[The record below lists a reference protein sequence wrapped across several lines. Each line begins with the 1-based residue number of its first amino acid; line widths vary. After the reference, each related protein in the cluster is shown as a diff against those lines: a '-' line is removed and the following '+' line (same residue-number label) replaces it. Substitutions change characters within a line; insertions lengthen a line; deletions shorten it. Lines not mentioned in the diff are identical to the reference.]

1 MLIIDIDYREQKL
14 LKLIN
19 PSDNNTIVA
28 GDTVY
33 GPIKYNNIQFY
44 YKISNL
50 PLGDFILKN
59 NEESSIY
66 YIIERKSISDLAGS
80 IKDGRFRDQKERL
93 SETKNDI
100 IYIIEGNIG
109 KNGKVGGICKSTIKS
124 SIINLQVKHKFHVFK
139 TDSEADTLEYLLLL
153 YKKID
158 ENGGI
163 SDFQKI
169 KPVTMKKKSNSSSVY
184 VNQLMMISGVSKVI
198 ADKIA
203 EVYKSLYQLINTY
216 NNCNVIDGENL
227 LSNIQITDKRK
238 LGKALSKKIH
248 NSLMS
253 QCETEVDPNSD
264 DQIETEVDHDTQCE
278 IECETE
284 TVAEVITDE
293 L

>member
-28 GDTVY
+28 GDTIY
-33 GPIKYNNIQFY
+33 GPVTYNNIQLY

-50 PLGDFILKN
+50 PLGDFIYKN
-59 NEESSIY
+59 DDESSIY

-153 YKKID
+153 YKKIN
-158 ENGGI
+158 ENGGV

-169 KPVTMKKKSNSSSVY
+169 KPVTMKKKSNASSVY

-216 NNCNVIDGENL
+216 NNCSVIDGENL
-227 LSNIQITDKRK
+227 LSNIQITNKRK

-248 NSLMS
+248 NALML
-253 QCETEVDPNSD
+253 QCEA
-264 DQIETEVDHDTQCE
+264 QIETELNPSTEIETEVEQETQCE
-278 IECETE
+278 IEGDTE
-284 TVAEVITDE
+284 TVVVD

>member
-28 GDTVY
+28 GDTIY
-33 GPIKYNNIQFY
+33 GPVTYNNIQLY

-50 PLGDFILKN
+50 PLGDFIYKN
-59 NEESSIY
+59 DDESSIY

-153 YKKID
+153 YKKIN
-158 ENGGI
+158 ENGGV

-169 KPVTMKKKSNSSSVY
+169 KPVTMKKKSNASSVY

-216 NNCNVIDGENL
+216 NNCSVIDGENL
-227 LSNIQITDKRK
+227 LSNIQITNKRK

-248 NSLMS
+248 NALML
-253 QCETEVDPNSD
+253 QCEA
-264 DQIETEVDHDTQCE
+264 QIETELNPSTEIETEVKQETQCE
-278 IECETE
+278 IEGDTE
-284 TVAEVITDE
+284 TVVD

>member
-28 GDTVY
+28 GDTIY
-33 GPIKYNNIQFY
+33 GPVTYNNIQLY

-50 PLGDFILKN
+50 PLGDFIYKN
-59 NEESSIY
+59 DDESSIY
-66 YIIERKSISDLAGS
+66 YIIERKSISDLVGS

-153 YKKID
+153 YKKIN
-158 ENGGI
+158 ENGGV

-169 KPVTMKKKSNSSSVY
+169 KPVTMKKKSNASSVY

-216 NNCNVIDGENL
+216 NNCSVIEGENL
-227 LSNIQITDKRK
+227 LSNIQITNKRK

-248 NSLMS
+248 NALML
-253 QCETEVDPNSD
+253 QCEA
-264 DQIETEVDHDTQCE
+264 QIETELNPSTEIETEVEQETQCE
-278 IECETE
+278 IEGDTE
-284 TVAEVITDE
+284 TVVVD

>member
-28 GDTVY
+28 GDTIY
-33 GPIKYNNIQFY
+33 GPVTYNNIQLY

-50 PLGDFILKN
+50 PLGDFIYKN
-59 NEESSIY
+59 DDESSIY

-153 YKKID
+153 YKKIN
-158 ENGGI
+158 ENGGV

-169 KPVTMKKKSNSSSVY
+169 KPVTMKKKSNASSVY

-198 ADKIA
+198 ADKID

-216 NNCNVIDGENL
+216 NNCSVIDGENL
-227 LSNIQITDKRK
+227 LSNIQITNKRK

-248 NSLMS
+248 NALML
-253 QCETEVDPNSD
+253 QCEA
-264 DQIETEVDHDTQCE
+264 QIETELNPSTEIETEVKQETQCE
-278 IECETE
+278 IEGDTE
-284 TVAEVITDE
+284 TVVD

>member
-28 GDTVY
+28 GDTIY
-33 GPIKYNNIQFY
+33 GPVTYNNIQLY

-50 PLGDFILKN
+50 PLGDFIYKN
-59 NEESSIY
+59 DDESSIY
-66 YIIERKSISDLAGS
+66 YIIERKSISDLVGS

-153 YKKID
+153 YKKIN
-158 ENGGI
+158 ENGGV

-169 KPVTMKKKSNSSSVY
+169 KPVTMKKKSNASSVY

-216 NNCNVIDGENL
+216 NNCSVIDGENL
-227 LSNIQITDKRK
+227 LSNIQITNKRK

-248 NSLMS
+248 NALML
-253 QCETEVDPNSD
+253 QCEAQTETELNPSTE
-264 DQIETEVDHDTQCE
+264 IETEVEPETQCE
-278 IECETE
+278 IEGDTE
-284 TVAEVITDE
+284 TVVD

>member
-14 LKLIN
+14 LKLIDTSN
-19 PSDNNTIVA
+19 DNIVA
-28 GDTVY
+28 GDTIY
-33 GPIKYNNIQFY
+33 GPVKYNNIEFY

-50 PLGDFILKN
+50 PIGDFIYKN
-59 NEESSIY
+59 NDESSIY
-66 YIIERKSISDLAGS
+66 YIIERKSISDLVGS

-139 TDSEADTLEYLLLL
+139 TDSEIDTLEYLLLL
-153 YKKID
+153 YKKIH
-158 ENGGI
+158 ENDGV

-169 KPVTMKKKSNSSSVY
+169 KPVTMKKKSNASSVY

-216 NNCNVIDGENL
+216 NNCSVIEGENL
-227 LSNIQITDKRK
+227 LSDIQITNKRK
-238 LGKALSKKIH
+238 LGKALSKKIYNAFMLQSDDNDTQNEDH
-248 NSLMS
+248 VNNTEIEV
-253 QCETEVDPNSD
+253 ETEIVENE
-264 DQIETEVDHDTQCE
+264 IVETDM
-278 IECETE
+278 E
-284 TVAEVITDE
+284 TVVE

>member
-28 GDTVY
+28 GDTIY
-33 GPIKYNNIQFY
+33 GPVTYNNIQLY

-50 PLGDFILKN
+50 PLGDFIYKN
-59 NEESSIY
+59 DDESSIY

-153 YKKID
+153 YKKIN
-158 ENGGI
+158 ENGGV

-169 KPVTMKKKSNSSSVY
+169 KPVTMKKKSNASSVY

-216 NNCNVIDGENL
+216 NNCSVIDGENL
-227 LSNIQITDKRK
+227 LSNIQITNKRK

-248 NSLMS
+248 NALML
-253 QCETEVDPNSD
+253 QCEA
-264 DQIETEVDHDTQCE
+264 QIETEVEQETQCE
-278 IECETE
+278 IEGDTE
-284 TVAEVITDE
+284 TVVVD

>member
-28 GDTVY
+28 GDTIY
-33 GPIKYNNIQFY
+33 GPVTYNNIQLY

-50 PLGDFILKN
+50 PLGDFIYKN
-59 NEESSIY
+59 DDESSIY

-153 YKKID
+153 YKKIN
-158 ENGGI
+158 ENGGV

-169 KPVTMKKKSNSSSVY
+169 KPVTMKKKSNASSVY

-216 NNCNVIDGENL
+216 NNCSVIEGENL
-227 LSNIQITDKRK
+227 LSNIQITNKRK

-248 NSLMS
+248 NALML
-253 QCETEVDPNSD
+253 QCEA
-264 DQIETEVDHDTQCE
+264 QIETELNPSTEIETEVEQETQCE
-278 IECETE
+278 IEGDTE
-284 TVAEVITDE
+284 TVVVD

>member
-28 GDTVY
+28 GDTIY
-33 GPIKYNNIQFY
+33 GPVTYNNIQLY

-50 PLGDFILKN
+50 PLGDFIYKN
-59 NEESSIY
+59 DDESSIY

-153 YKKID
+153 YKKIN
-158 ENGGI
+158 ENGGV

-169 KPVTMKKKSNSSSVY
+169 KPVTMKKKSNASSVY

-216 NNCNVIDGENL
+216 NNCSVIDGENL
-227 LSNIQITDKRK
+227 LSNIQITNKRK

-248 NSLMS
+248 NALML
-253 QCETEVDPNSD
+253 QCEA
-264 DQIETEVDHDTQCE
+264 QIETELNPSTEIETEVEQETQCE
-278 IECETE
+278 IEGDTE
-284 TVAEVITDE
+284 TVVD

>member
-14 LKLIN
+14 LKLIDTSCN
-19 PSDNNTIVA
+19 IVA
-28 GDTVY
+28 GDTIY
-33 GPIKYNNIQFY
+33 GPVVYNNVKFY

-50 PLGDFILKN
+50 PLGDFIYKN
-59 NEESSIY
+59 DDESSIY

-124 SIINLQVKHKFHVFK
+124 SIINLQVKHKFNVFK

-158 ENGGI
+158 ENGGV

-169 KPVTMKKKSNSSSVY
+169 KPVTMKKKSNASSVY

-216 NNCNVIDGENL
+216 NNCSVIEGENL
-227 LSNIQITDKRK
+227 LSNIQITNKRK

-248 NSLMS
+248 NALMS

-264 DQIETEVDHDTQCE
+264 DQIETEVEHDTQCE
-278 IECETE
+278 IEGETE
-284 TVAEVITDE
+284 TVVD